1 MWREEH
7 KHLGREPQ
15 FCLPPCPLLRLLS
28 LLIHPGD
35 SFPSRPGLGL
45 GPQSQGPRS
54 LVPFPQYPN
63 CVTLWDSVSNV
74 IIKAVFGM
82 ASWGQGWPLGMVF
95 AELPPGLAQHRGFTL
110 QHGGGLGPAIQE
122 SHDLASSCL
131 PGQLSQLVPPPATH
145 WFLAH
150 HTRSSASVTLSSVP
164 LVYTTSCLH
173 LLGSSFTLQATWKD
187 PPPREAAWFGP
198 PLGDA

>member
-15 FCLPPCPLLRLLS
+15 FCLPLCPLLRLLS

-82 ASWGQGWPLGMVF
+82 ASWGQCWPLGMVF

-110 QHGGGLGPAIQE
+110 QHGGVLGLPFR
-122 SHDLASSCL
+122 SHMIWPHLAFLVNSPSLSL
-131 PGQLSQLVPPPATH
+131 PRPPT
-145 WFLAH
+145 
-150 HTRSSASVTLSSVP
+150 
-164 LVYTTSCLH
+164 
-173 LLGSSFTLQATWKD
+173 GS
-187 PPPREAAWFGP
+187 
-198 PLGDA
+198 